1 MTDINSTLDSEMPE
15 GGSKKRTTFV
25 TVLCILSFIAIG
37 FTIMSNLI
45 SIVTY
50 NEDDQRMLEEMMDQ
64 SMDELGGSPAAG
76 FLESMFSSSMEA
88 MVYTVELAVTSIIA
102 QLLCL
107 FGCLRI
113 WKMKKNGFYIY
124 LIGEWAPVIISTV
137 LLGFFFGIIGA
148 FAPIIMSILYG
159 MNLKN
164 MD

>member
-1 MTDINSTLDSEMPE
+1 
-15 GGSKKRTTFV
+15 
-25 TVLCILSFIAIG
+25 
-37 FTIMSNLI
+37 
-45 SIVTY
+45 
-50 NEDDQRMLEEMMDQ
+50 MLEEIMDQ

-113 WKMKKNGFYIY
+113 WKMKKVGFYIY